1 MSAPKAR
8 RSRRMNQTTDIKTL
22 VGSTQ
27 NENSRKQQLV
37 ERLRRST
44 VPDGELLDNLG
55 LYPTRQT
62 RSRIN
67 LLQDIYTMILPVH
80 GIISS
85 EARLVGKEGVRQFT
99 PRWR

>member
-1 MSAPKAR
+1 ISAPKAR

-55 LYPTRQT
+55 LYLTRQT
-62 RSRIN
+62 LSRIN
-67 LLQDIYTMILPVH
+67 FMQDKIGRAHVLTPVTNAPLVCRLLLEKKNQQ
-80 GIISS
+80 
-85 EARLVGKEGVRQFT
+85 K
-99 PRWR
+99 